1 MAEVSVRSEDTLY
14 YPAAP
19 YYTLLPSTTPCWEG
33 RRGGSPGGPRCAG
46 NGEGMGLK
54 IFSAAQPEVQSS
66 VFQANILVT
75 FPQVTTRIYE
85 KEDYMS
91 MSNTRIRLST

>member
-14 YPAAP
+14 YPA
-19 YYTLLPSTTPCWEG
+19 G
-33 RRGGSPGGPRCAG
+33 RVVEVGALGVDVALGT
-46 NGEGMGLK
+46 GMGLK

-66 VFQANILVT
+66 VFQTNILVT